1 MEGMSPKGVQWMV
14 LESAFLDK
22 VSLIAIV
29 DGETKSIATRVRH
42 DPDWGWLAARTDPDA
57 PKHKGITYF
66 VVDMSSPGIDIRP
79 PSRASWPSSSRR

>member
-42 DPDWGWLAARTDPDA
+42 DPDWGWLAELT
-57 PKHKGITYF
+57 
-66 VVDMSSPGIDIRP
+66 P
-79 PSRASWPSSSRR
+79 PSIPSTLTHQDLGALVDGAIELHANPAYQMDAQRRV